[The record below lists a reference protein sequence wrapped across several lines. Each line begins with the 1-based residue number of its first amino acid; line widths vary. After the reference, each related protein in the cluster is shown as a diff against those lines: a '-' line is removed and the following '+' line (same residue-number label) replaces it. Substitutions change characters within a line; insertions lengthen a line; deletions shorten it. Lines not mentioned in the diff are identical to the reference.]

1 MSFKLDIRQMNGCA
15 HTCMP
20 VTHACNF
27 SKIKHGRLSE
37 VICVDIN
44 EMAGE
49 KLTNTQM
56 VT

>member
-1 MSFKLDIRQMNGCA
+1 MNGCA

-20 VTHACNF
+20 VTQACNF
-27 SKIKHGRLSE
+27 SKIKNGRLSE
-37 VICVDIN
+37 VICADIN

-49 KLTNTQM
+49 MLTDAQL